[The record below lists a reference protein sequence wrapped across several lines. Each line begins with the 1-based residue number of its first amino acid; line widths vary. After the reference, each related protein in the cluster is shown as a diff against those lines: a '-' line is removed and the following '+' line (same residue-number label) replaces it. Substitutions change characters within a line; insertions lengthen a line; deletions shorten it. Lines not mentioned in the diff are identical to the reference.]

1 MRFEEL
7 FEEGYSKLT
16 LIVTFLALLEIIR
29 LGLAK
34 IYQEREFGSI
44 WVLNPLQDA
53 FGTSGEV
60 MQAEDGA
67 SGAEVPA

>member
-7 FEEGYSKLT
+7 FEEGYTKIT

-34 IYQEREFGSI
+34 IYQEKEFGLI
-44 WVLNPLQDA
+44 WVLNPQKE
-53 FGTSGEV
+53 TSSISEEV
-60 MQAEDGA
+60 MQADEQESSA
-67 SGAEVPA
+67 VLA